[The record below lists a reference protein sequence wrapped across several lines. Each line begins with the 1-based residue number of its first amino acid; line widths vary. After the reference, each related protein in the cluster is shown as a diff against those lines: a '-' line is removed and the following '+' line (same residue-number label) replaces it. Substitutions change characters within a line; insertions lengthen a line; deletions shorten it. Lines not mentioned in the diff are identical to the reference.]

1 MVYVYKVLLSE
12 SVADANTKQDKR
24 SIQNRT
30 SGMID
35 YQSFLKSLIRI
46 SVIAQEKLGGAKEDL
61 LKQKMDKDTANN
73 KVVADEK
80 QIAIQ
85 KNKEKEKKSKEEM
98 AKLKQ

>member
-1 MVYVYKVLLSE
+1 MVYVYKVLLAE
-12 SVADANTKQDKR
+12 SVAEANTKQDKR

-61 LKQKMDKDTANN
+61 LK
-73 KVVADEK
+73 
-80 QIAIQ
+80 
-85 KNKEKEKKSKEEM
+85 
-98 AKLKQ
+98 